1 MTLSIT
7 GPTRLQINADSP
19 VFTPQQYYLI
29 GYAQDS
35 WRATDR
41 LTLELGLRYD
51 FYSVVNEKNDNAKP
65 FFIEENEFSSDPKN
79 FYDADK
85 NNFSPRLSAAY
96 RIDEKTVFRTG
107 FGLFYGPGQFED
119 RIQPIENAINRIRV
133 NSGDVPNNGL
143 AYPVTVTRDFLQIRG
158 YTHHRPDEYNM
169 QYGASVSRELPG
181 QLNLTVGYTGSK
193 GKDMFIR
200 GVANTINP
208 ALATRLVPTYGE
220 VDYKT
225 SGCLDGAVISG
236 NVDQWLRAS
245 ELQRAS
251 AQCHATI
258 PVRLDRRASVSIF
271 EEQRD
276 DTGFQRG
283 GDGTEHI
290 RLRDRIRHQSAGYS
304 AYCSTVRSCI

>member
-1 MTLSIT
+1 M
-7 GPTRLQINADSP
+7 QINADSP

-51 FYSVVNEKNDNAKP
+51 FYSVVKEKNDNAKP
-65 FFIEENEFSSDPKN
+65 FFIEENDFSSDPKN

-143 AYPVTVTRDFLQIRG
+143 AYPSHSD
-158 YTHHRPDEYNM
+158 P
-169 QYGASVSRELPG
+169 
-181 QLNLTVGYTGSK
+181 
-193 GKDMFIR
+193 
-200 GVANTINP
+200 
-208 ALATRLVPTYGE
+208 RLSSDPRLH
-220 VDYKT
+220 T
-225 SGCLDGAVISG
+225 SSSG
-236 NVDQWLRAS
+236 
-245 ELQRAS
+245 
-251 AQCHATI
+251 
-258 PVRLDRRASVSIF
+258 
-271 EEQRD
+271 
-276 DTGFQRG
+276 
-283 GDGTEHI
+283 
-290 RLRDRIRHQSAGYS
+290 
-304 AYCSTVRSCI
+304 